1 MNVEIITPD
10 TTLFKGEAILVQLPG
25 AEGSF
30 EVLQHHAPLIA
41 ILQQGR
47 IKLQHPEKNLSFFDI
62 KGGVMEVHD
71 DKVLILAE

>member
-47 IKLQHPEKNLSFFDI
+47 SNCSIQRRTSVSSTL
-62 KGGVMEVHD
+62 KGV
-71 DKVLILAE
+71 